1 MSGPCSVAST
11 PLHRIRGGRRRPPE
25 TWCSTISK
33 ISGYF
38 IRSACTDPGLASYAC
53 TPGVLTRPGSRHVYP
68 YAAWPRSA
76 DHLYYRHFSHC
87 AVRPWLTTEKW
98 ALRRHSSFF
107 SGHSRHLATL
117 APHRTVHTK
126 KKLELFSRQYDLSTS
141 PSSFIHGARVLA
153 RPLISLAIRLQ
164 DSTVARLRFTFGS
177 LCGRGCSTLIQ
188 TWRLLLA
195 IFHWLKV
202 STCNAMW

>member
-11 PLHRIRGGRRRPPE
+11 PLHRIRGGQRRPPE

-38 IRSACTDPGLASYAC
+38 VRSACTDPGLASYAC
-53 TPGVLTRPGSRHVYP
+53 TPVVLTRPGSRHVYP
-68 YAAWPRSA
+68 YAAWPRST

-87 AVRPWLTTEKW
+87 AVRPRLTTEKW
-98 ALRRHSSFF
+98 ALRRHSVFF
-107 SGHSRHLATL
+107 SGHSRRLATF
-117 APHRTVHTK
+117 APHRTMHTK
-126 KKLELFSRQYDLSTS
+126 KKLELFSRQNDLNTL
-141 PSSFIHGARVLA
+141 SSFIHGARVLLPA
-153 RPLISLAIRLQ
+153 DQFSYSFAGCYSGTLPLH
-164 DSTVARLRFTFGS
+164 VRFK
-177 LCGRGCSTLIQ
+177 LHGRSCSTLMQ